1 MTMEPQMTE
10 RTFLRACLGA
20 CAVIWTGCGA
30 HSSPR
35 ANIRVEPPAAH
46 EAPFEPFQCKLPDAI
61 PEEREALEQRA
72 RAEALRLP
80 ADLDYVRIGRYRSAT
95 NHYVIAASGE
105 PCRNAQDKAACEAN
119 VEGLEAASQTVPQVF
134 AITTRGDSVE
144 LHKGEA
150 LLSFIG
156 AIDSPERAWL
166 ALMVREDA
174 DVYDC
179 DDADWSGH
187 RRATGGLELAMQ
199 WTKSICRPF
208 ERVRTVYHVTSD
220 GTVTRRS
227 EVVVEHNAERCVVS
241 EAGVR
246 GEPAEPEAPRRY
258 LR

>member
-1 MTMEPQMTE
+1 MTE

-35 ANIRVEPPAAH
+35 AAVRVEPPAAS
-46 EAPFEPFQCKLPDAI
+46 EEPFEPFQCNLTDAI

-72 RAEALRLP
+72 RAKALRLP
-80 ADLDYVRIGRYRSAT
+80 EDLDYIRIGRYRSAT
-95 NHYVIAASGE
+95 SHYVIAENGE
-105 PCRNAQDKAACEAN
+105 PCRNAKDKAACEAN
-119 VEGLEAASQTVPQVF
+119 VEGLEAASQTMPQVF
-134 AITTRGDSVE
+134 AITTRGDNVE

-156 AIDSPERAWL
+156 AIDTPERAWL
-166 ALMVREDA
+166 ALMIREDA

-187 RRATGGLELAMQ
+187 RRSAGGLELAMQ
-199 WTKSICRPF
+199 WTKSSCRPF
-208 ERVRTVYHVTSD
+208 ERVRTTYHVTPD
-220 GTVTRRS
+220 GAVLRRN
-227 EVVVEHNAERCVVS
+227 EVVVEHNAERCVIS

-246 GEPAEPEAPRRY
+246 GAAEEPEAPQRY